1 MPTSAQLREKARQL
15 RALAHDLDA
24 LCDEAFNASQ
34 GGGTDGWDSP
44 NATEVRAGIKAYRSS
59 AQTAASHVREEA
71 HAVDLQADTAEAEEN
86 APAPTG
92 H

>member
-1 MPTSAQLREKARQL
+1 MATSAQLRERARQL

-24 LCDEAFNASQ
+24 LCDEAFTASQ

-44 NATEVRAGIKAYRSS
+44 NATEVRAGIKGYRSS

-71 HAVDLQADTAEAEEN
+71 ALVDQQAADKEDEESAV
-86 APAPTG
+86 PAG
-92 H
+92 G

>member
-1 MPTSAQLREKARQL
+1 MPTSAQLRDKARQL
-15 RALAHDLDA
+15 RALAHDLDTV
-24 LCDEAFNASQ
+24 CDEAFNASQ

-59 AQTAASHVREEA
+59 AQTAAAHVREEA
-71 HAVDLQADTAEAEEN
+71 HSVDHQADLKEAEEN
-86 APAPTG
+86 APAAAG